1 MPKPIKLIVATDQNG
16 GVGLNNQLP
25 WSFRSDMQHFKHTTT
40 RTQDENKQNAVIM
53 GRKTWES
60 IPLQFRPLPGRLN
73 VVISRQDQLEL
84 PADVLH
90 FQDPLDAIRFL
101 QANTQIESI
110 FCTGGAQ
117 LYSYYLDNNLVDD
130 IYLTLIESA
139 FETDAHLPIDLSE
152 FTHHLNLRQ
161 LDFDRNTS
169 NAHTLHFQVHK
180 KQF

>member
-25 WSFRSDMQHFKHTTT
+25 WSFRSDMQHFKKVTTQ
-40 RTQDENKQNAVIM
+40 TQSPNTKNAVIM

-60 IPLQFRPLPGRLN
+60 IPEAFRPLKDRIN
-73 VVISRQDQLEL
+73 VVISSQDDLKL
-84 PADVLH
+84 PNHVLH
-90 FQDPLDAIRFL
+90 YKDPLKALEDL
-101 QANTQIESI
+101 QSNPSIDSI

-152 FTHHLNLRQ
+152 FTHNLNMRQ
-161 LDFDRNTS
+161 LDYDRNTS

>member
-1 MPKPIKLIVATDQNG
+1 MPKPIKLIVATDKNG
-16 GVGLNNQLP
+16 GVGINNQLP
-25 WSFRSDMQHFKHTTT
+25 WSFRSDMQHFKKVTSQ
-40 RTQDENKQNAVIM
+40 TQNDDKQNAVIM

-60 IPLQFRPLPGRLN
+60 IPSQFKPLPGRLN
-73 VVISRQDQLEL
+73 IVISRQENLDL
-84 PADVLH
+84 PEGVLH
-90 FQDPLDAIRFL
+90 FSDPIKAIEDI
-101 QANTQIESI
+101 QSNTNIESI

-117 LYSYYLDNNLVDD
+117 LYTFYLDNNLVSD

-152 FTHHLNLRQ
+152 FTQHVNMRQ

-169 NAHTLHFQVHK
+169 NSHTLHFQVHK

>member
-1 MPKPIKLIVATDQNG
+1 MPKPIKLIVATDTNG
-16 GVGLNNQLP
+16 GVGINNQLP
-25 WSFRSDMQHFKHTTT
+25 WSFRSDMQHFKQVTSQ
-40 RTQDENKQNAVIM
+40 TQNDDKQNAVIM

-60 IPLQFRPLPGRLN
+60 IPSQFRPLPGRLN
-73 VVISRQDQLEL
+73 IVISRQENLEI
-84 PADVLH
+84 PEGVLH
-90 FQDPLDAIRFL
+90 FSDPIKAIEDI
-101 QANTQIESI
+101 QSNTNIESI

-117 LYSYYLDNNLVDD
+117 LYTFYLDNNLVSD

-152 FTHHLNLRQ
+152 FTQHLNMRQ

-169 NAHTLHFQVHK
+169 NSHTLHFQVHK